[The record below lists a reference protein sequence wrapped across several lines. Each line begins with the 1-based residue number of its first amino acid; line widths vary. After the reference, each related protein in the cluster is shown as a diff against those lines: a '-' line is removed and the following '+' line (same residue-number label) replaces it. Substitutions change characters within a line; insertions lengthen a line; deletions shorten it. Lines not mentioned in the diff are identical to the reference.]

1 MPAVTYQRT
10 KTHGKLIRQQYCL
23 MEEKTH
29 ITDVLIVVIA
39 KGCCSFFFFFKDLA
53 PMHKGSSAGGGSK
66 TKLFNLIKR

>member
-1 MPAVTYQRT
+1 
-10 KTHGKLIRQQYCL
+10 

-39 KGCCSFFFFFKDLA
+39 KGCCSFFFFKDLA
-53 PMHKGSSAGGGSK
+53 PMHKGSSAGGRSK